1 MVDLLDEEKL
11 IEVSKKNLEEFLDKE
26 ARALASYTL
35 DSSLMYL
42 AEAKLEKFVFNASKG
57 ILYLP
62 LASFLEDDI
71 DHQQI
76 LWHIY
81 YELALY
87 PDWKKNTK
95 RYAKR
100 YLYWERE
107 IESITFYIMKKIK
120 RADLENDEA
129 YQLPMIKNY
138 VQREIMDFLYA
149 IDKYISFLRVLQLCP
164 RYRKKENF
172 LNIVNYIQK
181 TGRSMDSINSLPKHY
196 AFSKSFLLYELYKEI
211 PDISNTENPF
221 KSKILNKDY
230 FDFIRDNFIEE
241 INSYQGIETR
251 EEFVRTFVYS
261 EFERLWK
268 EEIDEMTLYRSKGKM
283 KDEFKKGKSG
293 FENEEKE
300 LPKNL
305 EISRDEQEEF
315 LDEMLDDDIGLGG
328 SPTNIDHIDLSSYG
342 ISQDDQEVF
351 NYYANKMKYE
361 REEMQKFWKKL
372 IGSAKKEVSKKQKK
386 QVKGKLDIDSFIQ
399 AYPEFVEA
407 EKKSNY
413 KNLEIFSRYLL
424 EIEKNILPSKIEISF
439 LIDNSGSMNPL
450 KIDAAR
456 KALSVTLLS
465 IEDFNRYLQS
475 NSGRLNQS
483 IKIYTE
489 TWFFGSGFYNVKKFN
504 EKSSYEK
511 EKSDI
516 IRSII
521 KLNASDGATD
531 DAACLKK
538 IRESI
543 SEKQENELKKGNEI
557 KIIFEITDGASSFPG
572 SAKNEIDALSS
583 KNVLVYGF
591 QIGKISQKS
600 RDSFDFIWNEGK
612 EERGIILGEDIS
624 LLPKELL
631 KLIKS
636 NMKSIFI

>member
-95 RYAKR
+95 RYTKR

-164 RYRKKENF
+164 RDRKKENF
-172 LNIVNYIQK
+172 LNIVNYMQK
-181 TGRSMDSINSLPKHY
+181 TGRSMDSMNSLSKHY

-211 PDISNTENPF
+211 ADISNTENPF
-221 KSKILNKDY
+221 KSKILNKNY

-283 KDEFKKGKSG
+283 KDEFKKEKSG
-293 FENEEKE
+293 FENKERE

-315 LDEMLDDDIGLGG
+315 LDEMLDDDTGLGG

-407 EKKSNY
+407 EK
-413 KNLEIFSRYLL
+413 NL
-424 EIEKNILPSKIEISF
+424 
-439 LIDNSGSMNPL
+439 
-450 KIDAAR
+450 
-456 KALSVTLLS
+456 T
-465 IEDFNRYLQS
+465 
-475 NSGRLNQS
+475 
-483 IKIYTE
+483 IKI
-489 TWFFGSGFYNVKKFN
+489 
-504 EKSSYEK
+504 
-511 EKSDI
+511 
-516 IRSII
+516 
-521 KLNASDGATD
+521 
-531 DAACLKK
+531 
-538 IRESI
+538 
-543 SEKQENELKKGNEI
+543 
-557 KIIFEITDGASSFPG
+557 
-572 SAKNEIDALSS
+572 
-583 KNVLVYGF
+583 
-591 QIGKISQKS
+591 
-600 RDSFDFIWNEGK
+600 
-612 EERGIILGEDIS
+612 
-624 LLPKELL
+624 
-631 KLIKS
+631 
-636 NMKSIFI
+636 